1 MRAIEAPDLWQE
13 LLEQSSNDKPIDKR
27 TVRKFRTIFFPESK
41 GKRRGRKQQMIKV
54 EFDQEAVFAR
64 MEELNL
70 KQYHIGERLG
80 RSQGYF
86 YNILK
91 RRKVF
96 KHQIAELNDILGG
109 EYFKAVE
116 D

>member
-1 MRAIEAPDLWQE
+1 MRAIEAPELWQE
-13 LLEQSSNDKPIDKR
+13 LLEHSSNDKPIDKR

-41 GKRRGRKQQMIKV
+41 GKRGVKPRTIEI
-54 EFDQEAVFAR
+54 EFDKDAVFAR

-86 YNILK
+86 YNIIK
-91 RRKVF
+91 QRKVF
-96 KHQIAELNDILGG
+96 RHQIAELNDILGG

-116 D
+116 Q